1 MKKLFLLPLFAV
13 FLISGC
19 VGSDKSRSDRQYS
32 SDSAAPVVVDTV
44 ALRVAAEKARMDSL
58 IADALR
64 GDSLKE
70 KHILIDKQALI
81 LFLRENG
88 QTLKSFPICA
98 GRGIGQKKRKGDH
111 KTPEG
116 VYKIRSIEDAR
127 GYLHDFH
134 DGRGKVRGAYG
145 NWFFRLDT
153 PQSPHI
159 GIHGTHDPAS
169 IGTRCTEG
177 CIRMLNEDVAEL
189 KEKVKR
195 GMKVIILPGPEDE
208 KVNNGIR

>member
-1 MKKLFLLPLFAV
+1 MVIMKKLFLLPLFAV

-19 VGSDKSRSDRQYS
+19 VGSDKSRSDRQDS
-32 SDSAAPVVVDTV
+32 SDSAAPVVVDTA
-44 ALRVAAEKARMDSL
+44 ALREAAEKARMDSL

-159 GIHGTHDPAS
+159 GIHGTHDPES
-169 IGTRCTEG
+169 TGKRESDG
-177 CIRMLNEDVAEL
+177 CIRLRNDDLDELRQDVFT
-189 KEKVKR
+189 
-195 GMKVIILPGPEDE
+195 GMKVIINPDP
-208 KVNNGIR
+208 V